1 VLKGTV
7 SGSSNEISL
16 SFVGFFFKRQE
27 IIKPIKNKSIVRN
40 NDPATI
46 SIVFLFDASL
56 SMFVAGLLY

>member
-7 SGSSNEISL
+7 SGSSKETSL

-27 IIKPIKNKSIVRN
+27 IMKPTKNKSIVKN

>member
-7 SGSSNEISL
+7 SGSSNETSL

-27 IIKPIKNKSIVRN
+27 IMKPTKNKSIVRN

-56 SMFVAGLLY
+56 SMFVAELLY

>member
-7 SGSSNEISL
+7 SGSSNETSL

-27 IIKPIKNKSIVRN
+27 IMKPTKNKSIVRN

-46 SIVFLFDASL
+46 SIVFLFDVSL